1 MIYQT
6 FTLKNGL
13 SVVLV
18 DTKTFPTFTAM
29 LLVGAGSRYENKK
42 NNGVAHFFEHMAFK
56 GSKKYPN
63 ALILSSM
70 IEGLGG
76 VFNAFTTKDHT
87 GYWIKAPLSH
97 FETVVDVL
105 ADMIKNPL
113 LLEEEIEREKGVI
126 IEEINM
132 YEDQPQYKVW
142 ELFEEMVFKNHP
154 LGYPATGYKNTV
166 SKFTRQTFLDYMKDL
181 YKPSNVILVIAG
193 GLSINQ
199 KSPSESEGKNQ
210 NNIAKFKNFLNIIQK
225 KFSSWKDGQKASFLE
240 FSDNQNSPQILIK
253 TKKTEQ
259 AHLILGYRGLNYT
272 HPKRYVQSVLMTI
285 LGGGMSSRL
294 FYQLRERRGLCYYV
308 HSGSGPFS
316 DTGYVYT
323 RAGLTVDA
331 KKINEAIKV
340 IIAEHQKIA
349 NDDLKDDEIKK
360 AKEMIKGQL
369 VLSLEDSHNLASFF
383 GRKLM
388 FEGQIVEPQEVIK
401 KIDEISKEEIIDLAK
416 KLFVKEKLN
425 LTLLSPIA
433 EDKIKI

>member
-1 MIYQT
+1 MTHQI

-29 LLVGAGSRYENKK
+29 LLVGAGSRYENKE

-63 ALILSSM
+63 ALLLSSI

-76 VFNAFTTKDHT
+76 IFNAFTTKDHT

-105 ADMIKNPL
+105 ADMIQNPL
-113 LLEEEIEREKGVI
+113 LFPEEIEREKGVI

-132 YEDQPQYKVW
+132 YEDEPQYKAW
-142 ELFEEMVFKNHP
+142 ELFEELLFKNHP
-154 LGYPATGYKNTV
+154 LGYPTTGYKETV
-166 SKFTRQTFLDYMKDL
+166 GKFTRQTFLDYMENL
-181 YKPSNVILVIAG
+181 YKPSNVVLVIAG

-199 KSPSESEGKNQ
+199 KSKIKNQ
-210 NNIAKFKNFLNIIQK
+210 NDTSKLKNFLNIIEK
-225 KFSSWKDGQKASFLE
+225 KFSSWKDGQKASFLK
-240 FSDNQNSPQILIK
+240 FLDTQSSPQILIK

-294 FYQLRERRGLCYYV
+294 FYQVRERRGLCYYV
-308 HSGSGPFS
+308 HSGSEPFS
-316 DTGYVYT
+316 ETGYVYT

-340 IIAEHQKIA
+340 IIDEHQKIA
-349 NDDLKDDEIKK
+349 TGELKDEEIKK
-360 AKEMIKGQL
+360 AKEMVKGQL
-369 VLSLEDSHNLASFF
+369 ILSLEDSHNLASFV
-383 GRKLM
+383 GRKLI
-388 FEGQIVEPQEVIK
+388 FERKIVKPEEVIK
-401 KIDEISKEEIIDLAK
+401 KIDAINKEEIINLAK

-425 LTLLSPIA
+425 LALLSPIT
-433 EDKIKI
+433 EGKIKV

>member
-1 MIYQT
+1 MTYQI
-6 FTLKNGL
+6 FTLKNNL
-13 SVVLV
+13 RVVFV

-29 LLVGAGSRYENKK
+29 LLVGAGSRYETKE
-42 NNGVAHFFEHMAFK
+42 NNGIAHFFEHMAFK

-63 ALILSSM
+63 SLYLSSVV
-70 IEGLGG
+70 EGLGG
-76 VFNAFTTKDHT
+76 IFNAFTTKDHT
-87 GYWIKAPLSH
+87 GYWIKAPIFY

-105 ADMIKNPL
+105 ADMIQSPL

-142 ELFEEMVFKNHP
+142 ELFEEMIFKNNP
-154 LGYPATGYKNTV
+154 LGYPTTGYKEIV
-166 SKFTRQTFLDYMKDL
+166 SKFTRQTFLDYMKNL
-181 YKPSNVILVIAG
+181 YKPSNVILVVAG
-193 GLSINQ
+193 GLHINQ
-199 KSPSESEGKNQ
+199 KSKIKNQ
-210 NNIAKFKNFLNIIQK
+210 NDIAKFKNFLNIIEE
-225 KFSSWKDGQKASFLE
+225 KFSGWSDGKKASFLD
-240 FSDNQNSPQILIK
+240 FKDRQNSPQILIK

-294 FYQLRERRGLCYYV
+294 FYQVRERRGLCYYI
-308 HSGSGPFS
+308 HSGSEPFS
-316 DTGYVYT
+316 EIGYVYT

-349 NDDLKDDEIKK
+349 VGELKDEEIKK

-369 VLSLEDSHNLASFF
+369 ILSMEDSHNLASFV
-383 GRKLM
+383 GRKLI
-388 FEGQIVEPQEVIK
+388 FEGRVIK
-401 KIDEISKEEIIDLAK
+401 FEEIIKNIDKINKDDIIYLAK
-416 KLFVKEKLN
+416 ELFIKEKLN
-425 LTLLSPIA
+425 LTLLSPIT
-433 EDKIKI
+433 EDKIKV

>member
-1 MIYQT
+1 MLHQN

-13 SVVLV
+13 SVILV

-29 LLVGAGSRYENKK
+29 LLVGAGSRFENKK
-42 NNGVAHFFEHMAFK
+42 NNGIAHFFEHMAFK

-87 GYWIKAPLSH
+87 GYWIKAPISY
-97 FETVVDVL
+97 FETVIDVL
-105 ADMIKNPL
+105 ADMIQNPL

-142 ELFEEMVFKNHP
+142 ELFEEMIFKNHP
-154 LGYPATGYKNTV
+154 LGYPTTGYKETV
-166 SKFTRQTFLDYMKDL
+166 SKFTRKTFLEYMKDL
-181 YKPSNVILVIAG
+181 YKPNNTVLVVTG

-199 KSPSESEGKNQ
+199 KSKIKNQ
-210 NNIAKFKNFLNIIQK
+210 NDISKFKIFLEIIEK
-225 KFSSWKDGQKASFLE
+225 KFSSWSDGQKVSYLE
-240 FSDNQNSPQILIK
+240 FCDTQDLPQILIK

-259 AHLILGYRGLNYT
+259 AHLVLGYRGLNYT

-308 HSGSGPFS
+308 HSGSEPFS
-316 DTGYVYT
+316 ETGYVYT
-323 RAGLTVDA
+323 RAGLTVDT
-331 KKINEAIKV
+331 KKINEAIKL

-388 FEGQIVEPQEVIK
+388 FEGKIVKPQEVIK
-401 KIDEISKEEIIDLAK
+401 KIDEISKEEIVDLAK

-425 LTLLSPIA
+425 LTLLSPIK
-433 EDKIKI
+433 ENEIKV

>member
-1 MIYQT
+1 MTHQI

-63 ALILSSM
+63 SLYLSSVV
-70 IEGLGG
+70 EGLGG
-76 VFNAFTTKDHT
+76 IFNAFTTKDHT
-87 GYWIKAPLSH
+87 GYWIKAPISH

-105 ADMIKNPL
+105 ADMIQNPL
-113 LLEEEIEREKGVI
+113 LWEEEIDREKGVI

-142 ELFEEMVFKNHP
+142 ELFEEMIYENNP
-154 LGYPATGYKNTV
+154 LGYPTTGYKETV
-166 SKFTRQTFLDYMKDL
+166 GKFTRETFLEYMENL
-181 YKPSNVILVIAG
+181 YKPSNVILAIAG

-199 KSPSESEGKNQ
+199 NS
-210 NNIAKFKNFLNIIQK
+210 KFKNFLNIVEK
-225 KFSSWKDGQKASFLE
+225 KFSLWEDGQKASFLK
-240 FSDNQNSPQILIK
+240 FSDTQNSPQILIK

-259 AHLILGYRGLNYT
+259 AHLVLGYRGLNYT
-272 HPKRYVQSVLMTI
+272 DKKRYVQSVLMTI

-294 FYQLRERRGLCYYV
+294 FYQVRERRGLCYYI
-308 HSGSGPFS
+308 HSGSEPFS
-316 DTGYVYT
+316 ETGYVYT
-323 RAGLTVDA
+323 RAGLTVDTQ
-331 KKINEAIKV
+331 KINEAIKV
-340 IIAEHQKIA
+340 IIDEHQKVA
-349 NDDLKDDEIKK
+349 GGDLKDEEIKK

-369 VLSLEDSHNLASFF
+369 ILSMEDSHNLASFV
-383 GRKLM
+383 GRKLI
-388 FEGQIVEPQEVIK
+388 FEGKIVKPEEIIK
-401 KIDEISKEEIIDLAK
+401 KIDTITKEEIIDLAK

-425 LTLLSPIA
+425 LALLSPIT
-433 EDKIKI
+433 EDKIKV